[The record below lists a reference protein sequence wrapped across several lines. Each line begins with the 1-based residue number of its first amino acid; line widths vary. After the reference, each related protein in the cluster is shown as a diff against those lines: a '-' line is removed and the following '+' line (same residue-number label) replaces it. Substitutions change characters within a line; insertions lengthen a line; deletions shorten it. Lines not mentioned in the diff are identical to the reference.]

1 MPEQRL
7 RSRLRA
13 RVLVVVAAALAAL
26 TLASCADAPAGR
38 AEGARSASSGYSA
51 SAVDCSSR
59 EPIAAREL
67 AVPVSLRR
75 CLIGKEVSGP
85 ATLVV
90 RIPAA
95 GSQACGH
102 AFVERGT
109 AANDPS
115 TSRATRIDLCVS
127 STRSGIYAGVHRR
140 AVAPACAT
148 SGKINATSI
157 SVPVPK
163 SDCSLVGRLVVF
175 RKAGVHV
182 PKTGGVC
189 GTALA
194 PTYEVEVCVITDRY
208 GTWSTHHYYARPS

>member
-1 MPEQRL
+1 M
-7 RSRLRA
+7 A
-13 RVLVVVAAALAAL
+13 AAALAAL

-38 AEGARSASSGYSA
+38 AEGVLSAAAGYA
-51 SAVDCSSR
+51 AAAVDCSSS

-67 AVPVSLRR
+67 AVPASFRR
-75 CLIGKEVSGP
+75 CLIGKKVSGP
-85 ATLVV
+85 AKLVV
-90 RIPAA
+90 RIPRA
-95 GSQACGH
+95 GSQSCRH
-102 AFVERGT
+102 TFVERGT
-109 AANDPS
+109 VANDPS
-115 TSRATRIDLCVS
+115 ASRATRIDLCVS

-148 SGKINATSI
+148 SAKIDATSI

-175 RKAGVHV
+175 KKAGVYV

-208 GTWSTHHYYARPS
+208 GVWSTHHYYARPS